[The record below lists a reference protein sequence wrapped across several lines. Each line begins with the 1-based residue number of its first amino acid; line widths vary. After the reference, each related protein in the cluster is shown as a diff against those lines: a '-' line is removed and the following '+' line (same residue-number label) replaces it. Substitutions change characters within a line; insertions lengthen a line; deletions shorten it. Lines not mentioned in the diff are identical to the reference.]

1 MQISPNYSVSDWT
14 RLDLIKESG
23 WKQAAK
29 ILHDRIEG
37 RFLRMNESIQDDK
50 FSGFA
55 ALALDCLLI
64 ETLQQFMQGV
74 KATPRSKCGKYFEE
88 FPTKTSFGKYFDAAK
103 AQMFYTQF
111 RCGILHQ
118 AEIKGSSK
126 VWKVG
131 DLVRMTPDGKGLVI
145 NHKKFHSEL
154 RKVFANYLSK
164 LRSGI
169 DLPLRQKFR
178 TKMDFI
184 CQV

>member
-1 MQISPNYSVSDWT
+1 MKISPKYSVSDWT
-14 RLDLIKESG
+14 RLDLSKESG
-23 WKQAAK
+23 WKKAVK

-37 RFLRMNESIQDDK
+37 RFLRMNERIQDDK

-74 KATPRSKCGKYFEE
+74 KQTPRFKCGEYFED
-88 FPTKTSFGKYFDAAK
+88 FLTKTSFGKYFNAAT
-103 AQMFYTQF
+103 AEIFYTQF

-118 AEIKGSSK
+118 AEIKETSK

-131 DLVRMTPDGKGLVI
+131 ELLRMTPDGNGLVI

-154 RKVFANYLSK
+154 RKVFAKYLK
-164 LRSGI
+164 DLRSGT
-169 DLPLRQKFR
+169 DLALRHKFK